1 MRLDEELNVNC
12 QVDVIQEVSVQLNQ
26 RDAVFTQLDAFPI
39 TEQFRVYN
47 TELWLRLQ
55 QLLNDKVCEG
65 LLLISF
71 AVVKQMDFNFFV
83 QLISSQMRAR
93 KLQ

>member
-47 TELWLRLQ
+47 TEL
-55 QLLNDKVCEG
+55 
-65 LLLISF
+65 
-71 AVVKQMDFNFFV
+71 
-83 QLISSQMRAR
+83 
-93 KLQ
+93 